1 MILSTVLYNI
11 RINDHSRYAIE
22 RGIHVLVTKPPVM
35 TVKDQL
41 ELVALAKAKNV
52 FVRTDTPH
60 HPIPR
65 HATPRHA
72 TPRHAMARRTT
83 LHYAFETFGS
93 GFRVRFYVRV

>member
-1 MILSTVLYNI
+1 M
-11 RINDHSRYAIE
+11 
-22 RGIHVLVTKPPVM
+22 VTKPPVM

-52 FVRTDTPH
+52 FVRTDTPS
-60 HPIPR
+60 HPTPR
-65 HATPRHA
+65 HATPRHG

-93 GFRVRFYVRV
+93 WFRVRFSERV